1 MNNIVLLVH
10 MNTLMKTGDSG
21 LIITNKKADLDTLLS
36 AWIESIDVK
45 PSTRIA
51 YTGFIR
57 AFFKWTIDTS
67 RGLNLTAPDILA
79 YKQYLLTNKSNLTT
93 TAYLTA
99 VRMFYT
105 WTEGQGLYPNIARGI
120 KSANRSGKYQRQY
133 LNPKQVGD
141 LLDKYQPGTR
151 DYALVNLA
159 VRTGLRTIEIV
170 RARIED
176 LTVRNGRRVLMI
188 QGKGKDHRQ
197 DFVLLSNK
205 ASEPIHEY
213 LNRERT
219 GAGLGEPLFTSASRY
234 ISGDSLSTRSIR
246 TIVGKGLR
254 AIGLDTREYSAH
266 SLRHTTA
273 VNLIQAG
280 ADIIDV
286 QGVMRHTTPATTQ
299 IYLKTIAEDQRLE
312 KATEH
317 ILDNVY

>member
-1 MNNIVLLVH
+1 
-10 MNTLMKTGDSG
+10 MNTLPTPGDTG
-21 LIITNKKADLDTLLS
+21 LTITNSREDLDRLLS
-36 AWIESIDVK
+36 AWIEGIDVK
-45 PSTRIA
+45 PSTRTT
-51 YTGFIR
+51 YRGFLR
-57 AFFKWTIDTS
+57 AFFKWTTDTG
-67 RGLNLTAPDILA
+67 RGLNLTAPDILE
-79 YKQYLLTNKSNLTT
+79 YKRYLLTNKSNLTA

-105 WTEGQGLYPNIARGI
+105 WTEGQGIYPNIARGV

-133 LNPKQVGD
+133 LTPEQVGD
-141 LLDKYQPGTR
+141 LLDQYQPGTR

-159 VRTGLRTIEIV
+159 VRTGLRTIEIA

-205 ASEPIHEY
+205 AAGPINDY
-213 LNRERT
+213 LNAERP

-234 ISGDSLSTRSIR
+234 VSGDHLTTRSIR

-254 AIGLDTREYSAH
+254 AIGLETREYSAH

-273 VNLIQAG
+273 VNLIHAG

-317 ILDNVY
+317 ILDTVY